1 MTLAAVTGLVPQLL
15 SAFALVAGAL
25 TLAATRRPALALGV
39 LLDLLLAA
47 GLLRL
52 AGEPDWQGIAT
63 TAAIVLLRHLASA
76 GLRFGGRSWTRGK
89 ARSPRTSAPD
99 HLARLLRPTWRS

>member
-1 MTLAAVTGLVPQLL
+1 MTVDAVTGLGPQLL

-25 TLAATRRPALALGV
+25 TLASTRRPALALGV

-63 TAAIVLLRHLASA
+63 TAVIVLLRHLAGA
-76 GLRFGGRSWTRGK
+76 GLRLGARSWTRGE
-89 ARSPRTSAPD
+89 ARPPRTSAPD
-99 HLARLLRPTWRS
+99 RLARLLRPTWRP